1 MYKFSGRLFLLWTGL
16 VAGIIVNIY
25 FVEKMGIG
33 NWPTEGKKNNNIL
46 HYCVHSEEY
55 GRQVKSVE

>member
-16 VAGIIVNIY
+16 VAGIIVNVY

-33 NWPTEGKKNNNIL
+33 NWPTEGKKNIYFTL
-46 HYCVHSEEY
+46 LCS
-55 GRQVKSVE
+55 